1 MDLSDDR
8 SNQLQE
14 LLDISKE
21 VILLDEIKDIRDELS
36 IIDFVFDQQIRAVSD
51 MVRILVQSAVFLR
64 DDNDV
69 NNDPT
74 GLAQQERVL
83 RTSPLTPPVTQIDGR
98 EPYPRPR
105 YSFDSLLGVL
115 KQNKETI
122 KQINE
127 RALRVYNNVSS
138 SDVSAF

>member
-74 GLAQQERVL
+74 GLAQQYVIR
-83 RTSPLTPPVTQIDGR
+83 
-98 EPYPRPR
+98 
-105 YSFDSLLGVL
+105 
-115 KQNKETI
+115 
-122 KQINE
+122 
-127 RALRVYNNVSS
+127 
-138 SDVSAF
+138 